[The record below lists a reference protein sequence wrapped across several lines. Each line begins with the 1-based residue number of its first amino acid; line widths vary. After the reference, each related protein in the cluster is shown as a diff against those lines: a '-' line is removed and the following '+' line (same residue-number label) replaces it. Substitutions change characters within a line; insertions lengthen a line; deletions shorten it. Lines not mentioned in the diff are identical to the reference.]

1 MGSMPVASSIIV
13 IRPVLVQCRTR
24 SAGRSISSAISR
36 RGRPSLRY
44 HWIVCAVCA
53 SSVDAGPRRP
63 SPFAARSLWLST
75 LSGLGAP
82 VAGSSKP

>member
-1 MGSMPVASSIIV
+1 MPVASSIIV

-44 HWIVCAVCA
+44 HWIVCA
-53 SSVDAGPRRP
+53 
-63 SPFAARSLWLST
+63 ARSLWLST